1 MVYIGFLFYLVE
13 WLEIFWYWFN
23 VIGVKIKWS
32 SKVIEFDVVNI
43 VIFESIKV
51 IWLDIFLMVV
61 G

>member
-1 MVYIGFLFYLVE
+1 MVYVGFLFYLVE

-23 VIGVKIKWS
+23 VISVKIKWS

-43 VIFESIKV
+43 GIFESIKV